1 MLAGRPQNSLAAIRA
16 RHSPFLACV
25 GAIVLGIL
33 ASARLP
39 AEGVEK
45 NLENAGDWS
54 YTSQSFQSP
63 NRLPGESVQSFA
75 QTPDGFLWVGT
86 SEGLLRF
93 DGASYV
99 RFSHENTPAMREDSV
114 FCLLAARNG
123 RLWIGTDGGGLIEMH
138 DGVFRLYTAADGLTD
153 VFIRALYEDHAGS
166 IWIATDSGLFRESNG
181 KVERIDNRPG
191 MPAGAFHGLY
201 QDREGRI
208 WAGAAQLYAITNAG
222 PIPYTLGGED
232 NQHRVK
238 SVIETYDR
246 SIWVG
251 TVSGLY
257 RMLPGHDAFTRVSGV
272 SGTVRTLREVIP
284 GELWAG
290 TIGQGIFRI
299 RYGPPGEKIS
309 QLTAPSPLVSNTVL
323 SIFADDSNN
332 LWIGTEVGLTHM
344 SRTPIHVLLL
354 PGAADSDFGT
364 VSLDRD
370 GSLWAAANQLVH
382 LKGDRSLPVR
392 IAGLGSAHVR
402 NVLRTRDGTLW
413 FGTDGS
419 GLFKVESN
427 HTAQITTAQ
436 GLVNNFI
443 RVMMEGRDGTLWIG
457 TDAGVSHLKKGAFHN
472 ITMDSG
478 LSHFSIRS
486 MMEDRNGDIWVG
498 TERGVTHLHNETP
511 VHDTVTEALKNEK
524 VWAEHADLDG
534 GLWFGTR
541 TDGLYRYRDGALFRY
556 TTANGL
562 ASNSISAILED
573 SRRNFWLSGP
583 LGVML
588 LDRGELDDLAEHRD
602 RPISVHFYRADA
614 GERPTRFYGGT
625 QSAGAITA
633 TGEVWFPTNVGLWRI
648 RPSELEAPPV
658 SHLSISA
665 VRVDGRSVSP
675 EKGLTLAAGQ
685 SRLEIDFEPVLLSSQ
700 EGLRFRY
707 RMRGFDP
714 DWTETGSQQRSATYT
729 NLPPGDYTFAVQG
742 WELGHPNHVVEASL
756 SLTKQPHFYR
766 TAWFVALCLVVVGM
780 ISVMAYRL
788 RMRQI
793 HARFEAV
800 LAERSRLARE
810 MHDTLIQGC
819 ASVSAMLEGALSCE
833 SDDHESRT
841 HMIDY
846 ANTQIRAT
854 MDEAR
859 QAVWNL
865 RKGEQAPTDLA
876 RGLKQMGERLGRE
889 YGVHVSLSTQGESFP
904 MGQQATHELM
914 MVAREAFFNSVL
926 HGHPREIVADVSFSA
941 ETLHMVI
948 VDDGEG
954 FDPAA
959 VPSDGHYGLQGL
971 QERVSRLGG
980 RVEIRTKL
988 NQGTRLSVS
997 VPRDKVTVT

>member
-1 MLAGRPQNSLAAIRA
+1 MLLAVYSTVVAGVPV
-16 RHSPFLACV
+16 H
-25 GAIVLGIL
+25 
-33 ASARLP
+33 ASRRGQKQKAP
-39 AEGVEK
+39 DDGEE
-45 NLENAGDWS
+45 WS

-63 NRLPGESVQSFA
+63 NSLPGESVQSFA

-93 DGASYV
+93 DGASFV
-99 RFSHENTPAMREDSV
+99 HFSHENTPAMREDSV

-123 RLWIGTDGGGLIEMH
+123 HLWIGTDGGGLIEMH
-138 DGVFRLYTAADGLTD
+138 DGAFRLYTAADGLTD
-153 VFIRALYEDHAGS
+153 VFIRALYEDHAGA
-166 IWIATDSGLFRESNG
+166 IWIATDSGLFKENRGN
-181 KVERIDNRPG
+181 VERIDNLPG
-191 MPAGAFHGLY
+191 MPANAFHGLCE
-201 QDREGRI
+201 DREGRI
-208 WAGAAQLYAITNAG
+208 WAGAAKLYAITSLG
-222 PIPYTLGGED
+222 PVPYTLGGDD

-238 SVIETYDR
+238 SVIETEDH

-257 RMLPGHDAFTRVSGV
+257 RLLPGHDAFAQVSGV
-272 SGTVRTLREVIP
+272 WGTVRTLREVVP

-299 RYGPPGEKIS
+299 RYASRRGGIS
-309 QLTAPSPLVSNTVL
+309 RITAPSPLVSNTVL

-332 LWIGTEVGLTHM
+332 LWIGTEVGLIHLT
-344 SRTPIHVLLL
+344 RTPIHVVLL

-392 IAGLGSAHVR
+392 IAGMGNAHVR

-413 FGTDGS
+413 MGTDGS
-419 GLFKVESN
+419 GLFKVEPN
-427 HTAQITTAQ
+427 RTTQITTAQ
-436 GLVNNFI
+436 GLANNFI
-443 RVMMEGRDGTLWIG
+443 RVMMETRNGTLWIG
-457 TDAGVSHLKKGAFHN
+457 TDAGVSHLKRGSFLN
-472 ITMDSG
+472 FSMDNG

-486 MMEDRNGDIWVG
+486 MIEDRNGDVWVG
-498 TERGVTHLHNETP
+498 TERGVTHLHNEVA
-511 VHDTVTEALKNEK
+511 VHDAVTETLKDEK
-524 VWAEHADLDG
+524 VWAEHADPDG

-541 TDGLYRYRDGALFRY
+541 TDGLYRYRDGSLYRY

-562 ASNSISAILED
+562 ASNSIFAILED
-573 SRRNFWLSGP
+573 SRRNLWLSGP

-588 LDRGELDDLAEHRD
+588 LDRGELDDVVEHPD

-633 TGEVWFPTNVGLWRI
+633 AGEAWFPTNIGLWRI
-648 RPSELEAPPV
+648 RPSELEAPPL
-658 SHLSISA
+658 SHLAISA
-665 VRVDGRSVSP
+665 VRVDGRTVP
-675 EKGLTLAAGQ
+675 LEGLTLPASQ
-685 SRLEIDFEPVLLSSQ
+685 SRLEVDFEPVLLSSQ

-707 RMRGFDP
+707 RMHGFDT
-714 DWTETGSQQRSATYT
+714 DWTAAGAQQRSATYT
-729 NLPPGDYTFAVQG
+729 NLPPGSYTFEIQA
-742 WELGHPNHVVEASL
+742 WELDHPHHVVQASL
-756 SLTKQPHFYR
+756 TLVKKPHFYR
-766 TAWFVALCLVVVGM
+766 TAWFIALCAALVGL
-780 ISVMAYRL
+780 ISVVAYRI

-793 HARFEAV
+793 HVRFEAV

-819 ASVSAMLEGALSCE
+819 ASVSAMLEGALSCD

-859 QAVWNL
+859 QAVWNI
-865 RKGEQAPTDLA
+865 RKGEQAATDLA
-876 RGLKQMGERLGRE
+876 GGLKQMGERLGRE
-889 YGVHVSLSTQGESFP
+889 YGVHVSLNTNGQSFP

-914 MVAREAFFNSVL
+914 MVAREALVNSVL

-941 ETLHMVI
+941 ETLQMEI
-948 VDDGEG
+948 IDDGEG

-971 QERVSRLGG
+971 RERVNRLGG
-980 RVEIRTKL
+980 RVEIRTTVK
-988 NQGTRLSVS
+988 QGTRLSVS
-997 VPRDKVTVT
+997 VPRDRVTVG